1 LVDRTTTELEDT
13 IAVFELLQRTSA
25 TLAAKLGLQTVLQA
39 IADLATE
46 LSGARAGAILYR
58 QAAHERGGFTIGA
71 VAGAP
76 WQAFARLH
84 DPRLA
89 PRLSSTVAPE
99 RVLRTGDLGAEAR
112 DPDRT
117 AGDAAGCAVRSYLGA
132 PLISR
137 SGEVIARVV
146 LGHPER
152 DVFSARTERLI
163 VGLAAQGASTLDNAR
178 LYEETQRA
186 SEERARLLE
195 AERAARGALEQA
207 GALKDQAL
215 AKLAHDLRAPL
226 NAILGWSEIL
236 MSRLGSD
243 AEHRN
248 GFEVI
253 RRNARLQAE
262 LLDALGDLNR
272 VIAAKVAADTKPA
285 ELTAVVTSL
294 APDAPPP
301 SLTGVR
307 VLVIDDDADARD
319 LVRMILVDAK
329 ADAITAGS
337 ADEGLAL
344 LRQIKPDVIVS
355 DIGMAMR
362 DGYQFIRLVRTMAPA
377 DGGRIP
383 ALALTGF
390 VQAEDRVRAL
400 LAGYQD
406 HISKPVK
413 AGQLIEAV
421 HRLAPT
427 AP

>member
-1 LVDRTTTELEDT
+1 MGHRTTTELEDT
-13 IAVFELLQRTSA
+13 VAVFELLQRTST
-25 TLAAKLGLQTVLQA
+25 TLAAKLGVQAVLQA

-58 QAAHERGGFTIGA
+58 QAAHERGELTIGA

-84 DPRLA
+84 DPGLA
-89 PRLSSTVAPE
+89 PRLSSTGSPD
-99 RVLRTGDLGAEAR
+99 RVLRTGDLGAPELAAGAA
-112 DPDRT
+112 
-117 AGDAAGCAVRSYLGA
+117 AGDVVRSYLAA
-132 PLISR
+132 PLVSR
-137 SGEVIARVV
+137 SGEVIGRVV

-152 DVFSARTERLI
+152 DVFSERTERLI
-163 VGLAAQGASTLDNAR
+163 VGLATQGASTLDNAR
-178 LYEETQRA
+178 LYEETRRA
-186 SEERARLLE
+186 SDERARLLE
-195 AERAARGALEQA
+195 VERAARGALEQA

-236 MSRLGSD
+236 MGRIGSD

-248 GFEVI
+248 GLEVI
-253 RRNARLQAE
+253 RRNARFQAE

-272 VIAAKVAADTKPA
+272 VIVAKVAAGTRPA
-285 ELTAVVTSL
+285 ELTAVVSSL

-301 SLTGVR
+301 SLAGVR

-319 LVRMILVDAK
+319 LVRMILVEAR

-337 ADEGLAL
+337 ADEGLTL

-406 HISKPVK
+406 HISKPVE
-413 AGQLIEAV
+413 AAQLIEAV
-421 HRLAPT
+421 HRLVPT

>member
-1 LVDRTTTELEDT
+1 
-13 IAVFELLQRTSA
+13 VF
-25 TLAAKLGLQTVLQA
+25 
-39 IADLATE
+39 
-46 LSGARAGAILYR
+46 
-58 QAAHERGGFTIGA
+58 
-71 VAGAP
+71 
-76 WQAFARLH
+76 
-84 DPRLA
+84 
-89 PRLSSTVAPE
+89 
-99 RVLRTGDLGAEAR
+99 AE
-112 DPDRT
+112 
-117 AGDAAGCAVRSYLGA
+117 
-132 PLISR
+132 
-137 SGEVIARVV
+137 
-146 LGHPER
+146 
-152 DVFSARTERLI
+152 RTERLI
-163 VGLAAQGASTLDNAR
+163 VGLAAQGASALDNAR
-178 LYEETQRA
+178 LYEETRRA

-195 AERAARGALEQA
+195 VERAARGALEQA

-226 NAILGWSEIL
+226 NAILGWSEVL
-236 MSRLGSD
+236 MGRLGSD

-248 GFEVI
+248 GLEVI
-253 RRNARLQAE
+253 RRNARFQAE

-272 VIAAKVAADTKPA
+272 VIAAKVAADTRPA
-285 ELTAVVTSL
+285 ELTAVVSSL

-301 SLTGVR
+301 SLAGLR

-319 LVRMILVDAK
+319 LVRMILVEAK

-406 HISKPVK
+406 HISKPVE
-413 AGQLIEAV
+413 AAQLIEAV
-421 HRLAPT
+421 HRLVPT